1 MALVLSSFCPFFFTQ
16 HLTTRISYRVPLRCT
31 MFHWINEL
39 PEDELNSFA
48 RETSRNKKK
57 YGLVEKLN
65 KVVPF
70 YT

>member
-1 MALVLSSFCPFFFTQ
+1 
-16 HLTTRISYRVPLRCT
+16 